1 MNRAKR
7 KSKVSIV
14 ENDECKT
21 IKRES
26 DQSQMSDF
34 WANDSMIDPTQMDMS
49 PGSVNS
55 ECASGYHSVA
65 SASTMSNCSMSPSS
79 SSIGQYPLQSQ
90 TLQSFPSADRST
102 VSVNAT
108 INSTAAA
115 VATTTA
121 AAAAAAASTNATAA
135 APAAVNEI
143 PISSTTTTTA
153 ASTIQFQMGVQ
164 QPARVEYPT
173 KDSNT
178 TDIVNFFLNHSSE
191 SSNYINHLMPNQR
204 TAMEV
209 MTKIIQSQK
218 DAMKMIGHLIG
229 SPGDA
234 LKIIAKIMNS
244 PYHALTVFTKFMAS
258 PNDALEIIAKCVNSP
273 ASVLHFLQ
281 QLMST
286 PDNAVDIVNR
296 FMNEPAEA
304 MKILNELV
312 DISMVD
318 STTKMD
324 GNDLNN
330 LMAAATTPVPAPLP
344 PPLPPL
350 TSSDPSTTVR
360 SNEFTSNDIVSET
373 LFYMKSVSSPTV
385 RNLLEAEYSE
395 LPPFQPCKLTDLKSV
410 PIVEC
415 DDPSTDGNCGSKNE
429 DDDDNGTDAIN
440 NGPGGNSDSSI
451 GGGGAAATT
460 AIDNGHPNTLE
471 SLISNV
477 IKIEYNCRE
486 PSISRELNDSE
497 TAKLNELIVAY
508 KALFVPLDEDISPLV
523 KQRTDLTKNVG
534 SIAVSHCDSC
544 LWLRQIHSIPFH
556 SISIRYFLTIVL
568 FFCRLSIKS
577 NILFASIK
585 R

>member
-7 KSKVSIV
+7 KSRVSIV
-14 ENDECKT
+14 ESDECKS

-26 DQSQMSDF
+26 DQMSDF
-34 WANDSMIDPTQMDMS
+34 WTNDSASDPTQLDMS

-65 SASTMSNCSMSPSS
+65 SASTLSNCSMSPTS
-79 SSIGQYPLQSQ
+79 SSIGQYPTQ
-90 TLQSFPSADRST
+90 TIQQQHQQPQTHQPFPSVERST
-102 VSVNAT
+102 VSANAT
-108 INSTAAA
+108 INN
-115 VATTTA
+115 TTA
-121 AAAAAAASTNATAA
+121 AATTAATAIDAAAAAPANA
-135 APAAVNEI
+135 N
-143 PISSTTTTTA
+143 PISSTTIATATTTA
-153 ASTIQFQMGVQ
+153 SAIQFQMGAQ

-191 SSNYINHLMPNQR
+191 SSNYINHLMPNQK
-204 TAMEV
+204 TAMEI
-209 MTKIIQSQK
+209 MTTIIQSQK

-281 QLMST
+281 QLMGT

-304 MKILNELV
+304 MKMLNELV

-330 LMAAATTPVPAPLP
+330 LMAAAPA
-344 PPLPPL
+344 PPLPPS
-350 TSSDPSTTVR
+350 SSDPSTT
-360 SNEFTSNDIVSET
+360 EFAPNDIVNDT

-385 RNLLEAEYSE
+385 RNLLEAEYGE
-395 LPPFQPCKLTDLKSV
+395 PPLSQPCK
-410 PIVEC
+410 PIVEPA
-415 DDPSTDGNCGSKNE
+415 DPMTDENCGNKNDG
-429 DDDDNGTDAIN
+429 DDTATIN
-440 NGPGGNSDSSI
+440 NGTGSNSSRGDS
-451 GGGGAAATT
+451 GGGDGGT
-460 AIDNGHPNTLE
+460 ASTIQNDHPNTLE

-486 PSISRELNDSE
+486 SSISRELNDSE

-534 SIAVSHCDSC
+534 AIQAVSHC
-544 LWLRQIHSIPFH
+544 F
-556 SISIRYFLTIVL
+556 
-568 FFCRLSIKS
+568 
-577 NILFASIK
+577 
-585 R
+585 

>member
-26 DQSQMSDF
+26 DQMGDF
-34 WANDSMIDPTQMDMS
+34 WTNDSIIDPGQMEMS

-65 SASTMSNCSMSPSS
+65 SASTLSNCSMSPTS
-79 SSIGQYPLQSQ
+79 SSIGQYPTQ
-90 TLQSFPSADRST
+90 TIQQQQQQHQPFPSVERST
-102 VSVNAT
+102 VSTNAT
-108 INSTAAA
+108 INNTATTA
-115 VATTTA
+115 VAT
-121 AAAAAAASTNATAA
+121 
-135 APAAVNEI
+135 APAILN
-143 PISSTTTTTA
+143 PISSTTTTTPTTA
-153 ASTIQFQMGVQ
+153 ATIPFQMGVQ

-191 SSNYINHLMPNQR
+191 SSNYINQLMPNQK
-204 TAMEV
+204 TAMEI
-209 MTKIIQSQK
+209 MTKVIQSQK
-218 DAMKMIGHLIG
+218 DAMKMIGHLIA

-234 LKIIAKIMNS
+234 LIIIAKIMNS

-281 QLMST
+281 QLMGT

-296 FMNEPAEA
+296 FMKEPAEA

-330 LMAAATTPVPAPLP
+330 LMAATAPSAP
-344 PPLPPL
+344 PPLPPPPS
-350 TSSDPSTTVR
+350 SSDPSTTVR
-360 SNEFTSNDIVSET
+360 SNEFAPNDIVNDT
-373 LFYMKSVSSPTV
+373 IFYMKSVSSPTV
-385 RNLLEAEYSE
+385 RNLLEAEYGEPLLSQ
-395 LPPFQPCKLTDLKSV
+395 QPCKDSKSV
-410 PIVEC
+410 PIVEAF
-415 DDPSTDGNCGSKNE
+415 DPLTEENCGSKN
-429 DDDDNGTDAIN
+429 DGGDHTDAIN
-440 NGPGGNSDSSI
+440 NCTASNSSCNGG
-451 GGGGAAATT
+451 T
-460 AIDNGHPNTLE
+460 AISIDNEHPNSLE

-486 PSISRELNDSE
+486 TSISRELNDSE

-534 SIAVSHCDSC
+534 SIAVSH
-544 LWLRQIHSIPFH
+544 
-556 SISIRYFLTIVL
+556 
-568 FFCRLSIKS
+568 
-577 NILFASIK
+577 
-585 R
+585 

>member
-14 ENDECKT
+14 ENEDSKT

-26 DQSQMSDF
+26 DQSEMSDF
-34 WANDSMIDPTQMDMS
+34 WTNDSIIDPTQMDMS

-55 ECASGYHSVA
+55 EYASGYNSVA
-65 SASTMSNCSMSPSS
+65 SASTLSNYSMSPTS
-79 SSIGQYPLQSQ
+79 SSIGLYPAQTIQQQQSPQ
-90 TLQSFPSADRST
+90 THLPFPSVERPPISA
-102 VSVNAT
+102 NAT
-108 INSTAAA
+108 INSTVAAA
-115 VATTTA
+115 VAAVA
-121 AAAAAAASTNATAA
+121 AAAAIAS
-135 APAAVNEI
+135 

-153 ASTIQFQMGVQ
+153 TTTASSNQYQMGVQ
-164 QPARVEYPT
+164 QPARIGEYPT

-204 TAMEV
+204 AAMEI

-304 MKILNELV
+304 MKMLNELV

-324 GNDLNN
+324 CNDLNN
-330 LMAAATTPVPAPLP
+330 LMAP
-344 PPLPPL
+344 PPPTP
-350 TSSDPSTTVR
+350 SDPSTTIR
-360 SNEFTSNDIVSET
+360 ANEFAPNDIVHDT

-385 RNLLEAEYSE
+385 RNLLEAEYGESSA
-395 LPPFQPCKLTDLKSV
+395 QPCKMSDLKSV
-410 PIVEC
+410 PIAEPV
-415 DDPSTDGNCGSKNE
+415 DPVANDG
-429 DDDDNGTDAIN
+429 
-440 NGPGGNSDSSI
+440 
-451 GGGGAAATT
+451 
-460 AIDNGHPNTLE
+460 AIDNGMGGTSSGGNGGGGVGGGGGGDGKATIDNEHPNTLE

-486 PSISRELNDSE
+486 STISRELNDSE

-508 KALFVPLDEDISPLV
+508 KALFVPLDEDVSPLV

-534 SIAVSHCDSC
+534 YTAVSYCCCSC
-544 LWLRQIHSIPFH
+544 CRRRCCHFDLVFVDGNSEYFRSFQIYSSLFSLNLLI
-556 SISIRYFLTIVL
+556 ISKISFTL
-568 FFCRLSIKS
+568 
-577 NILFASIK
+577 IK

>member
-1 MNRAKR
+1 MEVNRAKR
-7 KSKVSIV
+7 KSKISIV
-14 ENDECKT
+14 KNDESKL

-26 DQSQMSDF
+26 DQSQINDF
-34 WANDSMIDPTQMDMS
+34 WTNDSIIDPSQMDMS
-49 PGSVNS
+49 PGSVSS

-65 SASTMSNCSMSPSS
+65 SASTLSNCSMSPTS
-79 SSIGQYPLQSQ
+79 SSIGQYPAQILQQ
-90 TLQSFPSADRST
+90 QQPTHLPFPSDEPTT
-102 VSVNAT
+102 VSAT
-108 INSTAAA
+108 PTTNSTAAA
-115 VATTTA
+115 AIA
-121 AAAAAAASTNATAA
+121 N
-135 APAAVNEI
+135 

-153 ASTIQFQMGVQ
+153 TATATTAPTVQYQMGSVQ
-164 QPARVEYPT
+164 QSTARLEYPT

-178 TDIVNFFLNHSSE
+178 TDIVNFFLNHPSE
-191 SSNYINHLMPNQR
+191 SSSYINHLMPNQK
-204 TAMEV
+204 TAMEI
-209 MTKIIQSQK
+209 MTKIIHTQK

-304 MKILNELV
+304 MKMLNELV

-324 GNDLNN
+324 CNDLNN
-330 LMAAATTPVPAPLP
+330 LMAP
-344 PPLPPL
+344 PPPS
-350 TSSDPSTTVR
+350 TSDPSTAIR
-360 SNEFTSNDIVSET
+360 SNEFVPNNTVTDT
-373 LFYMKSVSSPTV
+373 LFCMKSVSSPTV
-385 RNLLEAEYSE
+385 RNLLEAEYGEPSSRE
-395 LPPFQPCKLTDLKSV
+395 PCKMSDLKSI
-410 PIVEC
+410 P
-415 DDPSTDGNCGSKNE
+415 TDEPLELMTDENCGGKS
-429 DDDDNGTDAIN
+429 DGSGDNTDTIN
-440 NGPGGNSDSSI
+440 NGIGV
-451 GGGGAAATT
+451 GGGDGAAN
-460 AIDNGHPNTLE
+460 IDNEHLNTLE

-486 PSISRELNDSE
+486 SSISRELNDSE

-508 KALFVPLDEDISPLV
+508 KALFVPLDEDVSPLV

-534 SIAVSHCDSC
+534 
-544 LWLRQIHSIPFH
+544 FM
-556 SISIRYFLTIVL
+556 
-568 FFCRLSIKS
+568 K
-577 NILFASIK
+577 
-585 R
+585 